1 MPKLLT
7 LFLNECRRTA
17 SLWWT
22 YRLSMFSSIAVHLV
36 IFPVLMFL
44 FQHLAARYGS
54 SFGSSRQLD
63 SLLGFL
69 TWYLCMKVM
78 VAIPRMVEDE
88 AMGGTLEN
96 VILAPVS
103 LPTTVILRTVVCC
116 LRYGLE
122 TLLLG
127 AVLSIVLGL
136 FVPLTAKVVA
146 IILLTLAG
154 TCGMGLALAGLALV
168 YKAVGSVVGVVGNL
182 ALLFSGALVPLD
194 GLGGLFVLLK
204 YGFPM
209 TWGITLLGRL
219 ATSNVLLFLSDV
231 RGLAIHTVMMFV
243 VGGFVFFT
251 CLQKAKMQGLLATY

>member
-1 MPKLLT
+1 MLNLLT
-7 LFLNECRRTA
+7 LFLNECRRTT

-22 YRLSMFSSIAVHLV
+22 YRLSILSSITVHLV

-54 SFGSSRQLD
+54 SYGPARQLD

-78 VAIPRMVEDE
+78 VAIPRMVEEE
-88 AMGGTLEN
+88 ATMGTLEN

-103 LPTTVILRTVVCC
+103 LPTTVVLRTVVYC

-127 AVLSIVLGL
+127 TVLSLVLGL
-136 FVPLTAKVVA
+136 FVPLTQKAAV
-146 IILLTLAG
+146 IMLLMLTA
-154 TCGMGLALAGLALV
+154 TCGIGLALAGLTLV
-168 YKAVGSVVGVVGNL
+168 YKTVGSMVGVISNL
-182 ALLFSGALVPLD
+182 ALLVSGALVPLD

-209 TWGITLLGRL
+209 TWGISILRRL
-219 ATSNVLLFLSDV
+219 AVSGVLLPNHV
-231 RGLAIHTVMMFV
+231 VGLAIQVIVMLV
-243 VGGFVFFT
+243 VGGFIFFT
-251 CLQKAKMQGLLATY
+251 CLQKAKVQGLLATH

>member
-7 LFLNECRRTA
+7 LFLNECRRTT

-36 IFPVLMFL
+36 IFPILMFL
-44 FQHLAARYGS
+44 FQHLAIRYGS
-54 SFGSSRQLD
+54 SYGPGRQLD

-88 AMGGTLEN
+88 ATMGTLEN

-103 LPTTVILRTVVCC
+103 LPTTVVLRTVVYC

-122 TLLLG
+122 ALLLG
-127 AVLSIVLGL
+127 AMLSLMLGL
-136 FVPLTAKVVA
+136 FVPLSVGGAV
-146 IILLTLAG
+146 IILLTLTG

-168 YKAVGSVVGVVGNL
+168 YKSVGSIVGVIGNL

-194 GLGGLFVLLK
+194 GLGELFLMLK

-209 TWGITLLGRL
+209 TWGIMVLRRL
-219 ATSNVLLFLSDV
+219 AISDAVLLSSEV
-231 RGLAIHTVMMFV
+231 MGLAIQAVVMLLM
-243 VGGFVFFT
+243 GGFVFFI
-251 CLQKAKMQGLLATY
+251 CLQKAKDQGLLATH